1 MSKVSLV
8 SQILEVEREIQKRRQ
23 VYPRLVAK
31 GDMRQA
37 EAELLI
43 DRMKAVRETLNFLQS
58 HEAAFREWFSKR
70 GKEDSVDA

>member
-8 SQILEVEREIQKRRQ
+8 SQILEVEREIAKRRQ

-43 DRMKAVRETLNFLQS
+43 ARMEAVFDTLTFLS
-58 HEAAFREWFSKR
+58 AHEAAFREWHAQKKAAAS
-70 GKEDSVDA
+70 